1 MREKP
6 TLCMKTR
13 LLAHSES
20 IAAAQTRDVVPLRCK
35 QWDCDFCAQMNR
47 ETWVSHL
54 INRLPKISDKWFLVT
69 LTAHR
74 NAHRAADRAA
84 ATLKNILGAQDKFI
98 KRVRRAYP
106 ALEYVR
112 VLERHKSGAFHVH
125 FLATFGEVA
134 LSATEFR
141 GVASSGIR
149 YRGSVYTVIKTAAIE
164 CGMGYIVDVRPLVD
178 GSLAWQPPALAARY
192 VTKYMTKG
200 NLAGLPPHTRRVQ
213 TSRGIG
219 SPKPGDSER
228 VWALKTGI
236 YLEDILSGVKWYW
249 RGKGSR
255 VLTADEFLDH
265 DIFPPEFGRD

>member
-1 MREKP
+1 MRERP
-6 TLCMKTR
+6 TLCVKTR

-35 QWDCDFCAQMNR
+35 QWDCDFCARMNR
-47 ETWVSHL
+47 EAWVSHL
-54 INRLPKISDKWFLVT
+54 INRLPKISDQWFLVT

-84 ATLKNILGAQDKFI
+84 ATLKNILGAQDKFL
-98 KRVRRAYP
+98 KRIRRAYP

-112 VLERHKSGAFHVH
+112 VLERHRSGAFHAH
-125 FLATFGEVA
+125 FLMTFGEVV
-134 LSATEFR
+134 LSAAEFR
-141 GVASSGIR
+141 SVASGIR
-149 YRGSVYTVIKTAAIE
+149 YRGSVYTVIKVAAIE

-178 GSLAWQPPALAARY
+178 DSLAWRPPALAARY

-219 SPKPGDSER
+219 SPGAVDSER
-228 VWALKTGI
+228 VWAFKNGI
-236 YLEDILSGVKWYW
+236 YLADILSGVNWYW
-249 RGKGSR
+249 RGPGSR
-255 VLTADEFLDH
+255 LLTTDEFLDH

>member
-1 MREKP
+1 MRERP
-6 TLCMKTR
+6 TLCIKTR

-20 IAAAQTRDVVPLRCK
+20 IAAAQTRDVIPLRCR

-47 ETWVSHL
+47 EAWVSHL
-54 INRLPKISDKWFLVT
+54 INRLPKISDQWFLVT

-98 KRVRRAYP
+98 KRLRRAYP

-112 VLERHKSGAFHVH
+112 VLERHKSGAFHAH
-125 FLATFGEVA
+125 FLMTFGRVV
-134 LSATEFR
+134 LSAAEFR

-149 YRGSVYTVIKTAAIE
+149 YRGSVYTVIKAAAIE

-178 GSLAWQPPALAARY
+178 DSLAWQPPALAARY
-192 VTKYMTKG
+192 VAKYMTKG

-219 SPKPGDSER
+219 SPKSGDSER

-236 YLEDILSGVKWYW
+236 FLEDILSGVNWYW

-255 VLTADEFLDH
+255 LLTTDEFLDH
-265 DIFPPEFGRD
+265 DIFPPEFGRE